1 MVLPEKLLEKLV
13 CPQCRGKLEYQADK
27 NRLVCGECKLVY
39 TVRDSIPVLLV
50 DEAEKL

>member
-27 NRLVCGECKLVY
+27 DRLVCGTCKLAYAVK
-39 TVRDSIPVLLV
+39 DNIPVLLV